1 MSSGLAIGFSSGSLT
16 SGTVLDVSGNTHV
29 SGVIDAGALQIN
41 GSDISDLYASI
52 TPTQLRYTQTT
63 NLGAD
68 TTLANHTSIVMLDGI
83 TPSTLTLTLPKV
95 NNIVGI
101 QIVILNLT
109 AYSLTVA
116 TSSGIFKGGQSGVS
130 SYTMGSGGFNRLI
143 GYYNGELLGYFWYV
157 MG

>member
-1 MSSGLAIGFSSGSLT
+1 MSNGLAIGFSSGSLT

-29 SGVIDAGALQIN
+29 SGNLDAGALQIN
-41 GSDISDLYASI
+41 GVSTDDLYAAVE
-52 TPTQLRYTQTT
+52 PAQLRYTQTT

-68 TTLANHTSIVMLDGI
+68 TALANHTSIVMQDGV
-83 TPSTLTLTLPKV
+83 TPSALTLTLPKV
-95 NNIVGI
+95 NNNVGV

-109 AYSLTVA
+109 AYSLTVS

-143 GYYNGELLGYFWYV
+143 GFYTGEFLGYFWYV
-157 MG
+157 MS